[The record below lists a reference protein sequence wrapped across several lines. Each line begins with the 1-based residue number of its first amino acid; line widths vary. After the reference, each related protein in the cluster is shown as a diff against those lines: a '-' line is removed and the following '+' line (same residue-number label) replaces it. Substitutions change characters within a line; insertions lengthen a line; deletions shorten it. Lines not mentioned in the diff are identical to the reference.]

1 MPRTETSSAT
11 TSSVETSE
19 RVASPPEA
27 PVGEGAVDGG
37 SGADFF
43 PEELAPDVFQRG
55 CSSRQTLE
63 IVAAKWGVLAIA
75 ALRDGSVRFNA
86 LRRKIDGVSEKMLS
100 QTLQALERDG
110 LVVREVRET
119 IPPHVEY
126 SLTEIGTQVSERLV
140 ALIRVIEDAVPE
152 VVEAREAY
160 DARRQA

>member
-1 MPRTETSSAT
+1 MARTEN
-11 TSSVETSE
+11 VETRDPAAPREVETDDLEDFSE
-19 RVASPPEA
+19 
-27 PVGEGAVDGG
+27 
-37 SGADFF
+37 F
-43 PEELAPDVFQRG
+43 APDVFQRG

-63 IVAAKWGVLAIA
+63 IVAAKWGVLALA

-126 SLTEIGTQVSERLV
+126 SLTALGTQVSDSL
-140 ALIRVIEDAVPE
+140 ASLIRVIEDAVPE

-160 DARRQA
+160 DARRPG